1 MELKILPGNIS
12 NMIAAGEVVLRPA
25 SVVKELVENAVD
37 AGATDIKVIITDS
50 GRTLIQVIDNGCGMS
65 PDDAVLCFERH
76 ATSKISSAE
85 DLQDIMTFGFRGEA
99 LPSIAAVADVTLRT
113 RREEDEVGCEVEFA
127 DSRQLSAKQVSTP
140 KGSNFAVRDLFYNTP
155 ARRKFLKSDNVEFRH
170 IIEEFTRIALTR
182 PDIGFSLTHNNRD
195 IYVLRPAKSLKFRI
209 LDLLGSNVAGDLVD
223 IHAETSYVKIEGY
236 AGRPD
241 TAKKTLGNQFFFING
256 RYIRSPYLHKAVMKA
271 YEQLIPEGVTPSYF
285 LYLSI
290 DPHCIDVNIS
300 PTKTEVKF
308 EDESVI
314 FQTVFASVRQ
324 VLGKNSFAGDID
336 FDREGAPEIP
346 VLGKNFSEFRQGL
359 APQTDFDPNYN
370 PFDRPRDS
378 QGSFDFSDY
387 SGGSGRQ
394 AGAGDPFSRGG
405 MQEGRGGKSEDWGGA
420 PGSGTPGNYSK
431 YVDKREDY
439 GKLFEQKTLPST
451 QILILQGRYILAPA
465 RSGVMILNVQRA
477 RERVFYDRFLEAVS
491 KNGHVSQV
499 SLFPVQVQV
508 GAANKT
514 VFDDNEQLLKSLG
527 FDITSFGN
535 DTVVVNGVPEGFSSE
550 ESKVQAMLA
559 DILIALTDS
568 QNSLPDMLAAATA
581 QKMAGVG
588 AKCGSALTSPVE
600 AQNLIDAV
608 FASSNPEFT
617 PSGKRITALAS
628 FDQIDKL
635 F

>member
-1 MELKILPGNIS
+1 
-12 NMIAAGEVVLRPA
+12 
-25 SVVKELVENAVD
+25 
-37 AGATDIKVIITDS
+37 
-50 GRTLIQVIDNGCGMS
+50 
-65 PDDAVLCFERH
+65 
-76 ATSKISSAE
+76 
-85 DLQDIMTFGFRGEA
+85 
-99 LPSIAAVADVTLRT
+99 
-113 RREEDEVGCEVEFA
+113 
-127 DSRQLSAKQVSTP
+127 
-140 KGSNFAVRDLFYNTP
+140 
-155 ARRKFLKSDNVEFRH
+155 EFRH

-223 IHAETSYVKIEGY
+223 VSAETSYVKIEGF

-241 TAKKTLGNQFFFING
+241 TAKKTLGNQFFFVNG

-285 LYLSI
+285 LYLTI

-300 PTKTEVKF
+300 PTKNEIKF

-336 FDREGAPEIP
+336 FDREGAPEMP

-370 PFDRPRDS
+370 PFDRPRDT
-378 QGSFDFSDY
+378 QGAFDFSDY
-387 SGGSGRQ
+387 SGASASPASHGGSFGT
-394 AGAGDPFSRGG
+394 
-405 MQEGRGGKSEDWGGA
+405 GA
-420 PGSGTPGNYSK
+420 PGGSFGSQGGYSK

-451 QILILQGRYILAPA
+451 QILILQGRYIMAPA
-465 RSGVMILNVQRA
+465 KSGVMILNVQRA
-477 RERVFYDRFLEAVS
+477 RERIFYDRFLEAVS

-508 GAANKT
+508 GAANRT
-514 VFDDNEQLLKSLG
+514 IFDDNEDLLKSLG
-527 FDITSFGN
+527 FDISAFGN

-581 QKMAGVG
+581 QKMAAVG
-588 AKCGSALTSPVE
+588 AKCGSALTSPIE

-617 PSGKRITALAS
+617 PSGKRITAIAS

>member
-12 NMIAAGEVVLRPA
+12 NMIAAGEVVLRPS

-76 ATSKISSAE
+76 ATSKISSAD

-223 IHAETSYVKIEGY
+223 VSAETSYVKIEGF

-241 TAKKTLGNQFFFING
+241 TAKKTLGNQFFFVNG

-285 LYLSI
+285 LYLTI

-300 PTKTEVKF
+300 PTKNEIKF

-336 FDREGAPEIP
+336 FDREGAPEMP

-370 PFDRPRDS
+370 PFDRPRDT
-378 QGSFDFSDY
+378 QGAFDFSDY
-387 SGGSGRQ
+387 SGASASPASHGGSFGT
-394 AGAGDPFSRGG
+394 
-405 MQEGRGGKSEDWGGA
+405 GA
-420 PGSGTPGNYSK
+420 PGGAFGSQGGYSK

-451 QILILQGRYILAPA
+451 QILILQGRYIMAPA
-465 RSGVMILNVQRA
+465 KSGVMILNVQRA
-477 RERVFYDRFLEAVS
+477 RERIFYDRFLEAVS

-508 GAANKT
+508 GAANRT
-514 VFDDNEQLLKSLG
+514 IFDDNEELLKSLG
-527 FDITSFGN
+527 FDISAFGN

-581 QKMAGVG
+581 QKMAAVG
-588 AKCGSALTSPVE
+588 AKCGSVLTSPIE

-617 PSGKRITALAS
+617 PSGKRITAIAS

>member
-12 NMIAAGEVVLRPA
+12 NMIAAGEVVLRPS

-76 ATSKISSAE
+76 ATSKISSAD

-223 IHAETSYVKIEGY
+223 VSAETSYVKIEGF

-241 TAKKTLGNQFFFING
+241 TAKKTLGNQFFFVNG

-285 LYLSI
+285 LYLTI

-300 PTKTEVKF
+300 PTKNEIKF

-336 FDREGAPEIP
+336 FDREGAPEMP

-370 PFDRPRDS
+370 PFDRPRDT
-378 QGSFDFSDY
+378 QGAFDFSDY
-387 SGGSGRQ
+387 SGASASPASHGGPFGT
-394 AGAGDPFSRGG
+394 GA
-405 MQEGRGGKSEDWGGA
+405 QGGA
-420 PGSGTPGNYSK
+420 FGSQGGYSK

-451 QILILQGRYILAPA
+451 QILILQGRYIMAPA
-465 RSGVMILNVQRA
+465 KSGVMILNVQRA
-477 RERVFYDRFLEAVS
+477 RERIFYDRFLEAVS

-508 GAANKT
+508 GAANRT
-514 VFDDNEQLLKSLG
+514 IFDDNEELLKSLG
-527 FDITSFGN
+527 FDISAFGN

-581 QKMAGVG
+581 QKMAAVG
-588 AKCGSALTSPVE
+588 AKCGSVLTSPIE

-617 PSGKRITALAS
+617 PSGKRITAIAS

>member
-12 NMIAAGEVVLRPA
+12 NMIAAGEVVLRPS

-76 ATSKISSAE
+76 ATSKISSAD

-99 LPSIAAVADVTLRT
+99 LPSIAAVANVTLRT

-223 IHAETSYVKIEGY
+223 VSAETSYVKIEGF

-241 TAKKTLGNQFFFING
+241 TAKKTLGNQFFFVNG

-285 LYLSI
+285 LYLTI

-300 PTKTEVKF
+300 PTKNEIKF

-336 FDREGAPEIP
+336 FDREGAPEMP

-370 PFDRPRDS
+370 PFDRPRDT
-378 QGSFDFSDY
+378 QGAFDFSDY
-387 SGGSGRQ
+387 SGASASPVSHGGSFGT
-394 AGAGDPFSRGG
+394 GA
-405 MQEGRGGKSEDWGGA
+405 QGGA
-420 PGSGTPGNYSK
+420 FGSQGGYSK

-451 QILILQGRYILAPA
+451 QILILQGRYIMAPA
-465 RSGVMILNVQRA
+465 KSGVMILNVQRA
-477 RERVFYDRFLEAVS
+477 RERIFYDRFLEAVS

-508 GAANKT
+508 GAANRT
-514 VFDDNEQLLKSLG
+514 IFDDNEELLKSLG
-527 FDITSFGN
+527 FDISAFGN

-581 QKMAGVG
+581 QKMAAVG
-588 AKCGSALTSPVE
+588 AKCGSALTSPIE

-617 PSGKRITALAS
+617 PSGKRITAIAS